1 MAVLTREQVLA
12 RKVAGRTETV
22 ELDGGEVVVRG
33 LSRGEASVC
42 GKLDDQD
49 DVEAMAL
56 HLGLVEPALSLEDA
70 TAWREQDES
79 GEIQKVVDAIQRLSG
94 TAPGQGKDA
103 TKSVPRRRRARS

>member
-1 MAVLTREQVLA
+1 MAILTREQILA
-12 RKVAGRTETV
+12 RRVAGHTETV
-22 ELDGGEVVVRG
+22 PLNGGEVVVRG

-56 HLGLVEPALSLEDA
+56 HLGLVDPELSLEDA
-70 TAWREQDES
+70 TAWRDQDES
-79 GEIQKVVDAIQRLSG
+79 GELQKVVDVIQRLSG

-103 TKSVPRRRRARS
+103 TKSVSRRGRARS